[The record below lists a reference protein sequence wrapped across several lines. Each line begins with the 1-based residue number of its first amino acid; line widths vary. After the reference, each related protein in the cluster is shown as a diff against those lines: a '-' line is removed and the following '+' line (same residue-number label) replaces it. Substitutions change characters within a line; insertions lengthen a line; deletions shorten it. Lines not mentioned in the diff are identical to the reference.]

1 MQIIIPMSGIGK
13 RFIIEAWII
22 KIHTRKK
29 HPYHG
34 ILYIIRSYVSF
45 CGGEDYEYILIFNH
59 THYCLSIRSH
69 HYLF

>member
-45 CGGEDYEYILIFNH
+45 CGGEDYI
-59 THYCLSIRSH
+59 CLYKKFSYDIN
-69 HYLF
+69 F

>member
-13 RFIIEAWII
+13 RFIIEAGLI

-34 ILYIIRSYVSF
+34 ILYTFVWYVSF
-45 CGGEDYEYILIFNH
+45 CGGEDYDTY
-59 THYCLSIRSH
+59 
-69 HYLF
+69 

>member
-45 CGGEDYEYILIFNH
+45 CGGEDYIIYAYIKNSLINF
-59 THYCLSIRSH
+59 
-69 HYLF
+69 